1 MPLTLLLGPAN
12 CGKVA
17 MLLDRFAEHVDSGA
31 SPTLVVPTR
40 PDVELAERDLLA
52 RRPVLLGG
60 SIGTFEDL
68 FERVLERAGEPSG
81 SLSALARRVV
91 LDGVVREA
99 PLEVLAGPARF
110 PGFVDGL
117 ARIFD
122 DMASAAP
129 PEELERRLGAF
140 GSEGRRA
147 ELVRLH
153 GRYRD
158 RLAQLGIRDR
168 AGGHGHAAGLL
179 ESRLDAWDGSPVF
192 AYGFEDMSGVQIAAL
207 RALAARAP
215 VIVSLPYQPGRP
227 ALAAV
232 RPAVDALT
240 AVPHEVVELP
250 PGQHAD
256 SPLLLHLERSLF
268 EPHAAPPP
276 PGDGSVALLEA
287 CGVRGVADQVA
298 HHALGLIRGGMAAEE
313 VGVIARDTARWRL
326 ALEGAFAAMGVPVE
340 VDAPIA
346 FAETALGQALLG
358 LLRFAWFGADR
369 GELFRFL
376 RSPFAGVPRATVDYA
391 EGRLRGR
398 GALRNED
405 VRGML
410 EELDYSRLLVA
421 PERLAEPGDPAAQVA
436 DQLRR
441 MSAAAGGLTAVRQSA
456 AGEGHAAALRAV
468 LRTLEQLAEL
478 AARDVPRPDRAGLAA
493 ELERT
498 TLRMPGGGQGRVQVL
513 DLRRARTR
521 RFRAVFVLGLEEGGL
536 PGGPR
541 ENPFLDADEAAALG
555 LGRLDA
561 LERDRHLFYTA
572 VTRPW
577 TRLYL
582 CRQAADEDGRLLEPS
597 PFLEDVVQA
606 VGEDG
611 VERHRRAIGDLT
623 YELTDAPTVRERQRA
638 LARELRG
645 RADWAAAVADREGW
659 TRKLERAR
667 TAYRRPSPLR
677 NPAVLEAL
685 ARQERFNVTEL
696 EKFAEC
702 SSAWFVE
709 RFLQPGEIDYEFGP
723 KETGSVA
730 HTTLHRFHQRMPS
743 ELGVERL
750 TEAELPRAVPLMR
763 ECLRDALGS
772 VRVPAGVAG
781 KAAIRRLELDLEGF
795 LRSEA
800 VFASPLVPRD
810 YEVRFGTKTSP
821 PNLQAGLRLDGFAV
835 SGTIDRVDRDPGM
848 SARGAVWDYK
858 LGKGARSARQIDAE
872 RKLQLPLY
880 ILVARDL
887 LGIEPVAGLY
897 RALGGERRVRG
908 MAVDGELDGVMKN
921 DRLEPAEFWAQVD
934 RAVGYANEIVARI
947 RRGDI
952 RRDPI
957 GGSCPDWCLRQVGG
971 ICRVA
976 R

>member
-17 MLLDRFAEHVDSGA
+17 TLLDRFADAVDA
-31 SPTLVVPTR
+31 RAAPTLVVPTR

-52 RRPVLLGG
+52 RRPALLGG
-60 SIGTFEDL
+60 ATGTFDDL
-68 FERVLERAGEPSG
+68 FERVLERAGEPTAA
-81 SLSALARRVV
+81 LSAPARRVV
-91 LDGVVREA
+91 LEQVVRDA
-99 PLEVLAGPARF
+99 PLGVLAGPARF
-110 PGFVDGL
+110 SGFVDGL
-117 ARIFD
+117 ARVFD
-122 DMASAAP
+122 DMVTAAP
-129 PEELERRLGAF
+129 PDELARRLAAF
-140 GSEGRRA
+140 SSDGRRGELVLLHERYRERLA
-147 ELVRLH
+147 ELGV
-153 GRYRD
+153 
-158 RLAQLGIRDR
+158 RDR
-168 AGGHGHAAGLL
+168 AGSHAHAAGLL
-179 ESRLDAWDGSPVF
+179 ETRLDAWDGSPVF
-192 AYGFEDMSGVQIAAL
+192 AYGFEDMSGIQLAAL
-207 RALAARAP
+207 RAIAARAP
-215 VIVSLPYQPGRP
+215 VLVSLPYEPGRP

-240 AVPHEVVELP
+240 AGPHEVIELP
-250 PGQHAD
+250 PGAHAD
-256 SPLLLHLERSLF
+256 SALLLHLERSLF
-268 EPHAAPPP
+268 EPHAGEPPD
-276 PGDGSVALLEA
+276 GDGSVVLLEA

-298 HHALGLIRGGMAAEE
+298 YHALRLVRDGLPPDRI
-313 VGVIARDTARWRL
+313 GVIARDTAAWRL
-326 ALEGAFAAMGVPVE
+326 ALESAFSAVGVPVE
-340 VDAPIA
+340 VDAA
-346 FAETALGQALLG
+346 VGLAETALGQALLG
-358 LLRFAWFGADR
+358 LLRFAWFGGDR

-376 RSPFAGVPRATVDYA
+376 RSPFAGIPRTTVDYA

-398 GALRNED
+398 GALRNDD
-405 VRGML
+405 VRGLL
-410 EELDYSRLLVA
+410 EELDYSRLL
-421 PERLAEPGDPAAQVA
+421 AASDRMSESGEALEQVK

-441 MSAAAGGLTAVRQSA
+441 MSTAAGGLTAQRQGPVGEA
-456 AGEGHAAALRAV
+456 AAAALRAA
-468 LRTLEQLAEL
+468 LRTIEQLGEL
-478 AARDVPRPDRAGLAA
+478 AARGLPAPDRAALLT

-498 TLRMPGGGQGRVQVL
+498 TLRPAPGGTGRVQVL
-513 DLRRARTR
+513 DLRRSRTR
-521 RFRAVFVLGLEEGGL
+521 RFGVVFVLGLEEGGL

-541 ENPFLDADEAAALG
+541 ENPFLDADEATALG

-597 PFLEDVVQA
+597 PFLEDVLRA
-606 VGEDG
+606 VGEDR

-623 YELTDAPTVRERQRA
+623 YDLTHAPTVRERQRA
-638 LARELRG
+638 LARELRT
-645 RADWAAAVADREGW
+645 RPDWAAAVAEREGW

-667 TAYRRPSPLR
+667 SAYRRPSRLR
-677 NPAVLEAL
+677 NRAVLEAL

-709 RFLQPGEIDYEFGP
+709 RFLQPGEIDYEFGA

-743 ELGVERL
+743 ELGIERL
-750 TEAELPRAVPLMR
+750 TEADLPRAVPLMR
-763 ECLRDALGS
+763 ECLYEALGS
-772 VRVPAGVAG
+772 VRIPAGVAG
-781 KAAIRRLELDLEGF
+781 KAAVRRLQLDLEGF

-821 PNLQAGLRLDGFAV
+821 PNLQGGLRLDGFAV
-835 SGTIDRVDRDPGM
+835 SGTIDRIDRDPGM

-858 LGKGARSARQIDAE
+858 TGKGAKSARQIEAE

-908 MAVDGELDGVMKN
+908 MAVEGELDGVMKN
-921 DRLEPAEFWAQVD
+921 DRLEPHEFWAQVD
-934 RAVGYANEIVARI
+934 RAVGYANEIVARM

-957 GGSCPDWCLRQVGG
+957 GGSCPEWCLRQAGG